1 MFFNKKRT
9 VYMIRDSLMATLPSK
24 SVGIQN
30 TMQSV
35 KNSAI
40 YSNTEL

>member
-9 VYMIRDSLMATLPSK
+9 VSMIRDSLMATLPSK

-35 KNSAI
+35 KKQCYI
-40 YSNTEL
+40 

>member
-1 MFFNKKRT
+1 
-9 VYMIRDSLMATLPSK
+9 MIRDSLMATLPKK

-35 KNSAI
+35 KYNAI